1 MFFHE
6 STLNQLSFSQINYEY
21 TVNFAN
27 SHWIHFFSPN
37 YYEITICYANIRRIH
52 YLLREFTL
60 NPRFFAKHYGLT
72 FCYAISLWMNY
83 LFHDFTMN
91 TLSASRIYYG
101 FTICYANIRRIHYLL
116 RDFTMNTLSAF
127 RIHLESTIFFVISIW
142 IHYLLRD
149 FSLNSFF
156 FFRIHY
162 LFFEF
167 TLNPRSL
174 AKPLWF
180 RLEITLKSLEIH
192 HLFRECPM
200 DSLSASRFLFEFIL
214 FFRIHYL
221 FCEFTLNP
229 HLCQTTM
236 ISI

>member
-1 MFFHE
+1 MNSLSVSRIHFE
-6 STLNQLSFSQINYEY
+6 SKVFRQTLWINFLLRDITMNELSISWFYYEY
-21 TVNFAN
+21 TICLAN
-27 SHWIHFFSPN
+27 LLWI
-37 YYEITICYANIRRIH
+37 Y
-52 YLLREFTL
+52 YLLREYTK
-60 NPRFFAKHYGLT
+60 N
-72 FCYAISLWMNY
+72 S
-83 LFHDFTMN
+83 
-91 TLSASRIYYG
+91 LSASRFHYEY
-101 FTICYANIRRIHYLL
+101 TIC
-116 RDFTMNTLSAF
+116 LSN
-127 RIHLESTIFFVISIW
+127 SPW
-142 IHYLLRD
+142 IHYFFRD
-149 FSLNSFF
+149 INMNSLSTSRFLF
-156 FFRIHY
+156 EFILFFRIHY